1 LEKATVGI
9 ARRETPADY
18 RAEENAPSDYTWQ
31 GPYDAAILCT
41 DQTRLMGLVDVAQA
55 AITVRITEIES
66 TGDDSPTE
74 MRAIAD
80 AHSRLRILVKKAC
93 HIDL

>member
-1 LEKATVGI
+1 MYAS
-9 ARRETPADY
+9 
-18 RAEENAPSDYTWQ
+18 SDYKWQ
-31 GPYDAAILCT
+31 RPYDAAIRCT
-41 DQTRLMGLVDVAQA
+41 DQTRVMGLADVAQA
-55 AITVRITEIES
+55 AIAARITEIES

-80 AHSRLRILVKKAC
+80 AHSGLRILVKKAC